1 MGQPSQG
8 CEQVQKP
15 GQRHCGPF
23 AEPSS
28 PGLRGCLLQG
38 QAGLCL
44 VLKPA
49 QLCPHLTEAWALT
62 SWLTLSLAVGSGA
75 QGQGSLS

>member
-49 QLCPHLTEAWALT
+49 QLCPHLTQAWALT
-62 SWLTLSLAVGSGA
+62 SRLTLSLAVGSGA
-75 QGQGSLS
+75 QGQ